1 MIHGVW
7 GSWVPC
13 GSSVS
18 TSTCEKFRVV
28 GLLVGHVKKEI
39 TNGSCN
45 QAIIVMNDPICDV
58 ECTKAQIVMNLQYN
72 TPDLLTM
79 NN

>member
-1 MIHGVW
+1 MLFRAAGCHAAAVLY
-7 GSWVPC
+7 S
-13 GSSVS
+13 
-18 TSTCEKFRVV
+18 RVV

-45 QAIIVMNDPICDV
+45 QAMNDPICGV

>member
-1 MIHGVW
+1 M
-7 GSWVPC
+7 
-13 GSSVS
+13 
-18 TSTCEKFRVV
+18 V

-45 QAIIVMNDPICDV
+45 QAIIVMNDPICGA

-72 TPDLLTM
+72 TPDM

>member
-1 MIHGVW
+1 M
-7 GSWVPC
+7 
-13 GSSVS
+13 
-18 TSTCEKFRVV
+18 V

-45 QAIIVMNDPICDV
+45 QAIIVINDPICDV

>member
-1 MIHGVW
+1 M
-7 GSWVPC
+7 
-13 GSSVS
+13 
-18 TSTCEKFRVV
+18 V

-45 QAIIVMNDPICDV
+45 QAMNDPICGV

>member
-1 MIHGVW
+1 MLFRAAGCHAAAVLY
-7 GSWVPC
+7 S
-13 GSSVS
+13 
-18 TSTCEKFRVV
+18 RVV

-45 QAIIVMNDPICDV
+45 QAIIVINDPICDV